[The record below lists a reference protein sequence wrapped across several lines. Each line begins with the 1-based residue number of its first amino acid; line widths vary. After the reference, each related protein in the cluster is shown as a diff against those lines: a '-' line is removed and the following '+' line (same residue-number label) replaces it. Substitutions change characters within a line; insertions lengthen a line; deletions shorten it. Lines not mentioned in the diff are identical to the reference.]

1 MEEVEKGGRIVKAIA
16 KVFSKNI
23 QIERKKVR
31 QCDYEKYKDTK
42 PDRKGGSSAV

>member
-31 QCDYEKYKDTK
+31 
-42 PDRKGGSSAV
+42 